1 MKKSL
6 LSKSLILIAGTGV
19 AQVLPIL
26 ALPLLAK
33 FYTPESFS
41 FLALFISVSAILS
54 ILSTGRYELAIL
66 KPKFDRAA
74 FSIFALSA
82 GISVCFALVIWLIA
96 GCILIADLD
105 LLYQNKFTTT
115 SLLLLPLGIMNYG
128 LIQVISYWFSRKD
141 KFKLTSYLKVIQSLI
156 VVGLSLFLGILG
168 YKLNGLVIA
177 FAGGGLFVAFC
188 VAYIIFIR
196 RGMINVNYIKKVAN
210 ENIHFPKFL
219 MFSALL
225 DTFATQAPVIFLSA
239 HFSAFQVGSYSF
251 ASRIVTAP
259 VSLLGGSIA
268 QAFLQTFSKLLHEG
282 RKIYMYFIKTVF
294 ILSVLS
300 VFILGLLFMLAPTLF
315 EILFDPQWELAGKIA
330 SFLALALIPRFIVAP
345 VSASM
350 IALESMTLLT
360 FWQVLYTFTTALFF
374 YIFSHLSL
382 LEVVSFYYLHE
393 FALYSIYFIFI
404 RRAVKKHQV
413 FKKQA

>member
-1 MKKSL
+1 LRKTL
-6 LSKSLILIAGTGV
+6 LSKSLILILGTGV
-19 AQVLPIL
+19 AQALPIL
-26 ALPLLAK
+26 ALPLLAR
-33 FYTPESFS
+33 YYSPESFN

-66 KPKFDRAA
+66 KPKFDRTA

-82 GISVCFALVIWLIA
+82 GISVCFALLVWGVTGI
-96 GCILIADLD
+96 ILMVDLEF
-105 LLYQNKFTTT
+105 LYQNKFTTT

-156 VVGLSLFLGILG
+156 VVGLSLLLGILG
-168 YKLNGLVIA
+168 FKLNGLVIA
-177 FAGGGLFVAFC
+177 FAAGGLFVALC
-188 VAYIIFIR
+188 VAFILFSR
-196 RGMINVNYIKKVAN
+196 RGLINMRYIKKVAVAN
-210 ENIHFPKFL
+210 NDFPKFL

-225 DTFATQAPVIFLSA
+225 DTFATQAPVLFLSA
-239 HFSAFQVGSYSF
+239 HFNAFQVGSYSF

-268 QAFLQTFSKLLHEG
+268 QAYLQTFSKLLNEG
-282 RKIYMYFIKTVF
+282 RKIYNYFIKTVF
-294 ILSVLS
+294 ILSILS
-300 VFILGLLFMLAPTLF
+300 VFILGILFMLAPALF

-330 SFLALALIPRFIVAP
+330 SFLALAMIPRFIVAP

-350 IALESMTLLT
+350 IALESMRMLT
-360 FWQVLYTFTTALFF
+360 FWQVLYTITTASFF
-374 YIFSHLSL
+374 YVFNHLSL

-393 FALYSIYFIFI
+393 FALYTIYFIFI
-404 RRAVKKHQV
+404 RKAVKKHHQS
-413 FKKQA
+413 KN